1 MALSVRVAPGISLR
15 ASDRG
20 IGVSVDARGTQ
31 LRAGSDGAGISSN
44 VGPLQFSTSVAAR
57 PTAPTSSGPLPVRTV
72 TAAFDA
78 LAKRRD
84 NRRQADLVAAKRL
97 EKVLL
102 SQHRQPVT
110 PARRPTGPSPFRAR
124 LSPNRARRDRAA
136 LAARQQEIR
145 DAEWAKVVAH
155 EPFTIIALIEK
166 AFDALQ
172 TPCAC
177 IDAGTDAGVHYVT
190 VAILLPGRE
199 IAGPVRDDKSDR
211 IRRRT
216 NRETADFYAAVLAST
231 VIGTARTAFAA
242 SPSTDQVRIVV
253 LRRESRLL
261 RTAFVAAI
269 YSSSITRADVAT
281 DWRKISPEHV
291 VFDAADLRIHRRG
304 PHLVA
309 LDEKRNPDLAA
320 IANLFGAT
328 LERQP

>member
-20 IGVSVDARGTQ
+20 ISVSVDARGTQ

-44 VGPLQFSTSVAAR
+44 VGPLQFSTRVGAR
-57 PTAPTSSGPLPVRTV
+57 PAPPSTSGPLPIRTV

-84 NRRQADLVAAKRL
+84 DKRQADLVAAKRL

-110 PARRPTGPSPFRAR
+110 PTRKPAGPSPLRAR
-124 LSPNRARRDRAA
+124 ISPSRARRDRAA
-136 LAARQQEIR
+136 LAARQQQIR
-145 DAEWAKVVAH
+145 DAEWANIVAH
-155 EPFTIIALIEK
+155 EPLTVIALVEK

-172 TPCAC
+172 TPCTC
-177 IDAGTDAGVHYVT
+177 IDAGTDEGVCYVT
-190 VAILLPGRE
+190 VVILLPGRE

-216 NRETADFYAAVLAST
+216 AAEAADFYAEVLAST

-242 SPSTDQVRIVV
+242 SPSTDHVRVVV

-261 RTAFVAAI
+261 RPPVVVPI
-269 YSSSITRADVAT
+269 YASSITRADAAA
-281 DWRKISPEHV
+281 DWRKVDPEQV
-291 VFDAADLRIHRRG
+291 VFDAAELRVRRRG
-304 PHLVA
+304 PQLVA
-309 LDEKRNPDLAA
+309 LDERRNPDLAA
-320 IANLFGAT
+320 IAGLVGAT
-328 LERQP
+328 LEREP